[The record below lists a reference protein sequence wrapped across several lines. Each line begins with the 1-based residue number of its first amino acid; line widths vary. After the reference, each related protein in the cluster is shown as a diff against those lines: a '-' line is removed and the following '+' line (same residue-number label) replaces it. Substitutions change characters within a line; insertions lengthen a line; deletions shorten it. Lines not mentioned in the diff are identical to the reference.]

1 MVKYEK
7 ASIENLPI
15 GFIVDLESDT
25 EIVDGKSYKVVA
37 LKAMNL
43 RDFSLRDIS
52 CDEDAN
58 IMCAKI
64 LKSEY
69 SGLKIYRI
77 EDRVY
82 LYVNSVTHIPLMGF
96 SVRVYS
102 TSGDL
107 LHSFGELV
115 YRFSLDYNLNLDVDL
130 EKWEIKADFEPS
142 LFSDKEDIEDRYI
155 FSVIFDGSTL
165 FSEVSQIMDTISN
178 HLLKLGDT
186 YFITR
191 CDGDTVIVPNDCK
204 MLVFIGRVI
213 RIDSLTIPVA
223 TESIETIPSCKVSC
237 NNLYISKDIKLS
249 VLVKLISAFISEKLV
264 FLKYKSDIEHLLA
277 FCSRKNYGAFWA
289 YLKAN
294 KKVSDYLFKDL
305 NVFVY

>member
-1 MVKYEK
+1 MANYEK

-15 GFIVDLESDT
+15 GFIVDLESDI
-25 EIVDGKSYKVVA
+25 EIAEGKSYKVVA

-43 RDFSLRDIS
+43 KDFSLRDIS
-52 CDEDAN
+52 CNEDAD

-64 LKSEY
+64 LKSVY

-77 EDRVY
+77 ENRVY
-82 LYVNSVTHIPLMGF
+82 LYINSVKHISLSGF
-96 SVRVYS
+96 SVRVYA

-130 EKWEIKADFEPS
+130 EKWEIKADFEQS

-155 FSVIFDGSTL
+155 FSVIFEGSTW
-165 FSEVSQIMDTISN
+165 FSEVSQIMDTVSS

-204 MLVFIGRVI
+204 MLVFIGMVI
-213 RIDSLTIPVA
+213 HLDSLTIPIS
-223 TESIETIPSCKVSC
+223 TESIETPSSSRVSC
-237 NNLYISKDIKLS
+237 NNLYISKDIKLN
-249 VLVKLISAFISEKLV
+249 VLVELISAFISEKLV
-264 FLKYKSDIEHLLA
+264 FIKYKSDIEHLLA

-294 KKVSDYLFKDL
+294 KKLSDYLFKDL
-305 NVFVY
+305 NVVVY